1 MHKLADHIAV
11 AVAGVNSDA
20 NLLMNSAR

>member
-1 MHKLADHIAV
+1 LADHIAV